1 MVGRTGSSSCKEMLE
16 VRVRSW
22 GQEDLLEEEMTTH
35 SSIFV
40 GKIPWT
46 EEPGVTKSW
55 PPLSEHTHISS
66 CYLRTRHFGIEARSV
81 QLYYHTWT

>member
-1 MVGRTGSSSCKEMLE
+1 MFDHPVRKANCVVGRTGSFSCKEMLE

-46 EEPGVTKSW
+46 EEPGR
-55 PPLSEHTHISS
+55 LQ
-66 CYLRTRHFGIEARSV
+66 SV
-81 QLYYHTWT
+81 VSQRAGHH